1 MRGNCPLATSQQKHG
16 SQSRGCFITAGATE
30 ALHLLV
36 EILLK
41 DGHSFVLESPSHQ
54 GIRTVVSDKKYA
66 IDWLPVD
73 QQGAVISDFNGKDI
87 SAVYLTPSHQFPLGG
102 VLPAGRRATLIR
114 LAIENDFYIIEDDYD
129 SEFRYSGPP
138 VSPIYCMG
146 SSHVVYVGTFS
157 KTLFPALRIGFVVLP
172 KLLQKK
178 WRHYRNYMD
187 VQNPILEQV
196 ALTNFLHMRKIDKHV
211 RRMRKVY
218 GEKRVFLLNTIDNM
232 FGGSVQPWG
241 DTSGP
246 HIALQFSGM
255 DFGENFERKCRE
267 AGIRISSITRY
278 CPMKD
283 SHNDKL
289 LLGYGHLSDAQIHE
303 GIRQLHEVITKK
315 KPPMYNDDW

>member
-1 MRGNCPLATSQQKHG
+1 M
-16 SQSRGCFITAGATE
+16 
-30 ALHLLV
+30 
-36 EILLK
+36 
-41 DGHSFVLESPSHQ
+41 
-54 GIRTVVSDKKYA
+54 
-66 IDWLPVD
+66 
-73 QQGAVISDFNGKDI
+73 
-87 SAVYLTPSHQFPLGG
+87 
-102 VLPAGRRATLIR
+102 IR